1 MTTVTMTKAATEIV
15 PKNVTGT
22 DTMIVTT
29 PMIETAHEVV
39 IAITTTASTIIP
51 IVAMMV
57 SSIQNFQQKGEE
69 ETGDRSPRIK
79 RHLLKKTNWTQRS
92 AFSKT

>member
-22 DTMIVTT
+22 DTMI
-29 PMIETAHEVV
+29 ETAHEVV
-39 IAITTTASTIIP
+39 IAITTTASTLIP

-57 SSIQNFQQKGEE
+57 SSIQHFQQKGEE
-69 ETGDRSPRIK
+69 ETGDQSPRIN
-79 RHLLKKTNWTQRS
+79 RHSLKKTNWTQRS

>member
-39 IAITTTASTIIP
+39 IAITTTASTLIP

-57 SSIQNFQQKGEE
+57 SSIQNSQQKGRRRP
-69 ETGDRSPRIK
+69 ETGAQESRG
-79 RHLLKKTNWTQRS
+79 TC
-92 AFSKT
+92 